1 MHYYQFNIGD
11 YVSSTQHLDETEDL
25 IYRRILDVYYSKE
38 IPLPKDVDKVARL
51 IRMRTHTESIKTVLQ
66 EFFILEKD
74 GYHCLRA
81 DKEINAFKSKSDK
94 ARKSAEARWN
104 KNKGLD
110 KSESNANA
118 LPTQFEGN
126 AKHKTINTKQETLNI
141 YPDSLNQSAWQEWL
155 KYKSAIK
162 SKYKTE
168 RGELTKVA
176 ELIKMSNGNKEI
188 QQKIISQ
195 SIDNEWKGLFELKS
209 GNGFNQ
215 PVQQQVKAPRMFGE

>member
-38 IPLPKDVDKVARL
+38 APLPKDVDKVARL

-74 GYHCLRA
+74 GYHCLRG
-81 DKEINAFKSKSDK
+81 DKEISAFKSKSDK

-104 KNKGLD
+104 KNKDLD
-110 KSESNANA
+110 KSKSNANA
-118 LPTQFEGN
+118 LKTQSEGS
-126 AKHKTINTKQETLNI
+126 AKHKTLNTKQETLNI

-168 RGELTKVA
+168 RGEMTKVN
-176 ELIKMSNGNKEI
+176 ELLKISNGNKEL

-215 PVQQQVKAPRMFGE
+215 SSQQQVKAPRMFGE